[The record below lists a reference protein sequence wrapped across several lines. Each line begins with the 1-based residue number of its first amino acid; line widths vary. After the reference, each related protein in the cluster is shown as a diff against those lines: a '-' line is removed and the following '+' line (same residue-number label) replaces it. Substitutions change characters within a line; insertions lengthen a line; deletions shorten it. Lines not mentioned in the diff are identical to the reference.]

1 MQSSDEVELQTRA
14 LVAIR
19 KKLVGKKL
27 NYKDVYSIMDEI
39 VNKRLGDVLTTYFA
53 ASGYSNGFSNQE
65 LYFLTKAMVDTGEKL
80 KFTGIV
86 ADKHSIGG
94 IAGTRTTLIV
104 VPIVAAAGFK
114 IPKSSSRA
122 ITTPTGTADD
132 MEILAPVEL
141 TKEKIYEVVKKTNGC
156 LVWGGKFNLAPAD
169 DILINVERPLL
180 FESYDKIVVSIMAK
194 KIAFGS
200 NHVVIDLPYGKMVK
214 VHYIKD
220 AKILKNKFE
229 YLAKRFHVKI
239 RVLIHKTDEPAGRG
253 VGPILETREAIRVL
267 QQKHDR
273 PLDLEERSLRLA
285 GNLLELCLKDSS
297 KKLQKEVEEKYGNCR
312 AWAEKLLQDGTAFQK
327 LREIIKAQ
335 GGNDNIGSE
344 DLKPGKFSFEVK
356 AKGRG
361 IVKQIDGQNLTIIA
375 KMLGAPIDKGAG
387 IYLNKKIGEKFEK
400 EETVYTLFSEKV
412 YNLDETKKAL
422 EKFKIFGIT

>member
-1 MQSSDEVELQTRA
+1 MTSLDEAQLQTRA
-14 LVAIR
+14 LDAIR
-19 KKLVGKKL
+19 KKLIGKKL

-53 ASGYSNGFSNQE
+53 ASGYSKGFSNQE

-80 KFTGIV
+80 HFKGIV

-141 TKEKIYEVVKKTNGC
+141 TIKQIYDVVEKTNGC

-169 DILINVERPLL
+169 DILIDIEKPLL
-180 FESYDKIVVSIMAK
+180 FESYDKVLVSIMAK

-200 NHVVIDLPYGKMVK
+200 NHVVIDVPYGKMAK
-214 VHYIKD
+214 VHNIAD

-229 YLAKRFHVKI
+229 YLAKRFHIKI
-239 RVLIHKTDEPAGRG
+239 RVLLHRTDEPAGRG
-253 VGPILETREAIRVL
+253 IGPVLETREALRVL
-267 QQKHDR
+267 EQKPNR
-273 PLDLEERSLRLA
+273 PADLETRSLNLA
-285 GNLLELCLKDSS
+285 GNLLDLCLADSP
-297 KKLQKEVEEKYGNCR
+297 KKLQDEVKEEYGNGFE
-312 AWAEKLLQDGTAFQK
+312 WATKLLQDGSALKK
-327 LREIIKAQ
+327 LKEIIKAQ
-335 GGNDNIGSE
+335 GGNTRVTSDSLN
-344 DLKPGKFSFEVK
+344 PGKFSFEVK
-356 AKGRG
+356 AHGHGVVR
-361 IVKQIDGQNLTIIA
+361 QINGKSITTIA
-375 KMLGAPIDKGAG
+375 KILGAPIDKGSG

-400 EETVYTLFSEKV
+400 GETVYTLFSQTM
-412 YNLDETKKAL
+412 YNLEEAKKAL
-422 EKFKIFGIT
+422 DSFKIIGVI

>member
-1 MQSSDEVELQTRA
+1 MDSSDEVQLQTRA
-14 LVAIR
+14 LDAIR

-53 ASGYSNGFSNQE
+53 ASGYSKGFSNQE
-65 LYFLTKAMVDTGEKL
+65 LYFLTKAMVETGERL
-80 KFTGIV
+80 KFDGIV

-141 TKEKIYEVVKKTNGC
+141 TKAKIYEVVEKTNGC

-169 DILINVERPLL
+169 DILINIERPLL
-180 FESYDKIVVSIMAK
+180 FESYDKVLVSVMAK

-200 NHVVIDLPYGKMVK
+200 NHVVIDIPYGRMAK
-214 VHYIKD
+214 VHTIAD

-229 YLAKRFHVKI
+229 YLARRFHIKI
-239 RVLIHKTDEPAGRG
+239 RVLLHRTDEPAGRG
-253 VGPILETREAIRVL
+253 IGPVLETREALRVL
-267 QQKHDR
+267 EQKANR
-273 PLDLEERSLRLA
+273 PADLETRSLNLAGDLLDLCLIDSPKNLR
-285 GNLLELCLKDSS
+285 D
-297 KKLQKEVEEKYGNCR
+297 EVKNEYTNGFE
-312 AWAEKLLQDGTAFQK
+312 WATKLLQDGSALKK
-327 LREIIKAQ
+327 LKEIIEAQ
-335 GGNDNIGSE
+335 GGNPRVTSDS
-344 DLKPGKFSFEVK
+344 LKPGKFSFEVK
-356 AKGRG
+356 SRGRG
-361 IVKQIDGQNLTIIA
+361 EVKQINGKNLTIIA
-375 KMLGAPIDKGAG
+375 KLLGAPIEKGSG
-387 IYLNKKIGEKFEK
+387 IYLNKKVGEKFEK
-400 EETVYTLFSEKV
+400 GETIYTLFSQTV
-412 YNLDETKKAL
+412 YNLKETKKAL
-422 EKFKIFGIT
+422 ENFKIIGI